1 MKKLRF
7 KIVIGVFL
15 SATIVFL
22 MTIFFFGLSAKMNI
36 ENRSDNITELIDN
49 YNGQLPPFHIYNEM
63 DEGERRRV
71 FEYDAESPYRVRYC
85 IVTYE
90 DENVKEVDVTHI
102 AAIDQDK
109 AKEMADEVRNRRSS
123 VGYYDN
129 YRYRVCEKTGR
140 VIFLD
145 DTDDLKSL
153 NTLLLMI
160 SVIALFFI
168 LMITVVFYFLSYRI
182 VKPFEENAQM
192 QKQFITDASHELKTP
207 LAIISAN
214 AEVLAYKDGENEWL
228 RNITSQVSRMSE
240 LINELLTLNRLEEIE
255 EIRDIESVDLSVKLN
270 AVSDSF
276 GEVFNNKNVTV
287 KREIQPDVVIN
298 CNPAQ
303 IERLISVLVENAG
316 KYVSENGEVIISLS
330 RETRYTTL
338 NVFNTCEIDKE
349 VDYSHLF
356 EGGHGIGLSIAKRI
370 VTLHGGSIA
379 AVPSETGLSFNVKL
393 SNKLK
398 SKK

>member
-22 MTIFFFGLSAKMNI
+22 MTIFFFGLSAKVNI

-160 SVIALFFI
+160 SVIAVFFV
-168 LMITVVFYFLSYRI
+168 LMITVVFYFLS
-182 VKPFEENAQM
+182 
-192 QKQFITDASHELKTP
+192 
-207 LAIISAN
+207 
-214 AEVLAYKDGENEWL
+214 
-228 RNITSQVSRMSE
+228 
-240 LINELLTLNRLEEIE
+240 NR
-255 EIRDIESVDLSVKLN
+255 
-270 AVSDSF
+270 
-276 GEVFNNKNVTV
+276 
-287 KREIQPDVVIN
+287 
-298 CNPAQ
+298 
-303 IERLISVLVENAG
+303 
-316 KYVSENGEVIISLS
+316 
-330 RETRYTTL
+330 
-338 NVFNTCEIDKE
+338 
-349 VDYSHLF
+349 
-356 EGGHGIGLSIAKRI
+356 
-370 VTLHGGSIA
+370 
-379 AVPSETGLSFNVKL
+379 
-393 SNKLK
+393 
-398 SKK
+398 